1 MAQDARVDTR
11 EEPLNGLDGPLAVL
25 TGAGVSAESGVP
37 TFRGAGGLWHN
48 YRAVDL
54 ATPQAFHRDPKLVWE
69 FYAWRRQVVAHC
81 QPNPAHQT
89 LAEMERR
96 LPDVTLITQN
106 VDGLHQRAGSQ
117 RVITLHGDL
126 WRVRCT
132 RCDYHGEDHRVPL
145 PELPPRCPLCN
156 HLLRPDVVWF
166 GEGLPR
172 DALQAALE
180 TASRAELMLIVGTSA
195 MVEPA
200 ASLPLLA
207 KQNGATLIEV
217 NPEETPLS
225 PHVDEVLR
233 GPAGQMLPQWWQARL
248 GSVN

>member
-48 YRAVDL
+48 YRAIDL

-145 PELPPRCPLCN
+145 PELPPHCPLCN

>member
-1 MAQDARVDTR
+1 MAQDTRVDTK
-11 EEPLNGLDGPLAVL
+11 EEPLNGLNGPLAVL

-126 WRVRCT
+126 WHVRCT
-132 RCDYHGEDHRVPL
+132 HCDYHGEDHRVPL

-166 GEGLPR
+166 GEVLPR

-195 MVEPA
+195 VVEPA

-207 KQNGATLIEV
+207 KQNGATLIEI
-217 NPEETPLS
+217 NPDETPLS

-233 GPAGQMLPQWWQARL
+233 GPAGQMLPQWWQTRL
-248 GSVN
+248 DAAN

>member
-1 MAQDARVDTR
+1 M
-11 EEPLNGLDGPLAVL
+11 NGLDGPLAVL

>member
-69 FYAWRRQVVAHC
+69 FYAWRRQMVAHC

-207 KQNGATLIEV
+207 KQNGATLIEI

-233 GPAGQMLPQWWQARL
+233 GPAGQMLPQWWQAHL

>member
-1 MAQDARVDTR
+1 
-11 EEPLNGLDGPLAVL
+11 VL